1 MYDVSGAVLPEWRR
15 RGIGSALLLDAVAR
29 QRSVG
34 WTHPSDVPKLLQSC
48 VIGGQLG
55 GRALVE
61 AHGFAP
67 TPSLELQD
75 MVRPTLGEAPAAP
88 LPPELEVRPARREHM
103 RQIWSLFRT
112 ATLDGPGALETGE
125 ADYQRWASWGFW
137 DLSLWQVA
145 WYGEEPVGM
154 VLNFLRPDE
163 DEHFGRRRGYT
174 EFINV
179 ARDWRRRGV
188 ARALIVRSFAVLKQ
202 RGMQEAGLD
211 VYVDNLTGARQLYE
225 SLGYQAT
232 GSIRC
237 YRRQL

>member
-1 MYDVSGAVLPEWRR
+1 
-15 RGIGSALLLDAVAR
+15 
-29 QRSVG
+29 
-34 WTHPSDVPKLLQSC
+34 
-48 VIGGQLG
+48 
-55 GRALVE
+55 
-61 AHGFAP
+61 
-67 TPSLELQD
+67 

-211 VYVDNLTGARQLYE
+211 AYVDNLTGARQLYE